1 MQRLI
6 GRCSET
12 PRQGRAQKLREA
24 RVKRI
29 TLWARVVALPAMFI
43 FLSASACGSGHDASP
58 SERKASSRRAAAPGE
73 PAGQPPSPDSSDA
86 SAVALQVWFQK
97 GDTLFPVTRV
107 QERTS
112 AVGAAALRAL
122 LRGPSEQE
130 SALDIASSVPGG
142 TKLLGLDISDG
153 LATVDLS
160 NDFQSGGGS
169 SAMLMRLAQVVYTIT
184 QFPTVDEVELRLDGE
199 AVDVFSD
206 EDIIVDEPQSRKDYR
221 QLLAPIVVLAPSI
234 GKEVDSPMVVSGTAD
249 VFEATVSMTLLD
261 ANGDVIVDEFT
272 TATCGTGCRGDYTT
286 QLRFEIG
293 DRQPGTL
300 QVFESSA
307 EDGRPLHMVAIPVVL
322 VP

>member
-1 MQRLI
+1 
-6 GRCSET
+6 
-12 PRQGRAQKLREA
+12 
-24 RVKRI
+24 
-29 TLWARVVALPAMFI
+29 
-43 FLSASACGSGHDASP
+43 
-58 SERKASSRRAAAPGE
+58 
-73 PAGQPPSPDSSDA
+73 
-86 SAVALQVWFQK
+86 
-97 GDTLFPVTRV
+97 
-107 QERTS
+107 
-112 AVGAAALRAL
+112 
-122 LRGPSEQE
+122 
-130 SALDIASSVPGG
+130 
-142 TKLLGLDISDG
+142 
-153 LATVDLS
+153 
-160 NDFQSGGGS
+160 
-169 SAMLMRLAQVVYTIT
+169 MLMRLAQVVYTIT

-307 EDGRPLHMVAIPVVL
+307 EDGRPLHMVAVPVVL